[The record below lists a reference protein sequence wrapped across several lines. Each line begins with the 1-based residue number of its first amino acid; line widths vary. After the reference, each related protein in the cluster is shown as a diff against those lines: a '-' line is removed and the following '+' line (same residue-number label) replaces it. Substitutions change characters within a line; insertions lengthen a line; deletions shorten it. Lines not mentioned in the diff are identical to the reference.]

1 MNLAHALGS
10 QAGAGGQGGAQQWMG
25 LLPLVLLFVIFYFL
39 LIRPQQKRA
48 KQQRLFLD
56 NLKKGDKVITSG
68 GLYGT
73 ITGITDD
80 TVTLE
85 VAEKI
90 RVRVTKGSV
99 VDNQKS

>member
-1 MNLAHALGS
+1 MNIAHALGN
-10 QAGAGGQGGAQQWMG
+10 QAGAGQGGASQWMG
-25 LLPLVLLFVIFYFL
+25 LLPLVLLFVVFYFL

-48 KQQRLFLD
+48 KEQKTFIE
-56 NLKKGDKVITSG
+56 NLKKGDKVVTSG

-85 VAEKI
+85 IADKI
-90 RVRVTKGSV
+90 RVKVLKGAIA
-99 VDNQKS
+99 NTAKGE